1 MWQANH
7 RGGQQH
13 CAAAERLGRTLDQ
26 PCGDVDP
33 GRGIACETEHIHGVN
48 ARKSTT
54 SLIRPSRKTNPSTI
68 ADTLNP
74 TFSTKL
80 ARSCPSLFGLR
91 ISGSLLSRKL

>member
-33 GRGIACETEHIHGVN
+33 GRGIACETGHIHGVN
-48 ARKSTT
+48 PLQL
-54 SLIRPSRKTNPSTI
+54 SLHFI
-68 ADTLNP
+68 ATRNFLSNWIAAERLNFL
-74 TFSTKL
+74 TVVL
-80 ARSCPSLFGLR
+80 
-91 ISGSLLSRKL
+91 